1 MSKIISFLYLVVFG
15 GALLALRFI
24 LIPRVFPDIP
34 SDAYEIWFASG
45 LLLVVMGVFLTEKYF
60 TKSLDVLV
68 NVIAL
73 TFALWTVDSF
83 KTFAL
88 YPAFFYYTGVVGI
101 FALTSFLLFD
111 DTREPS
117 ALDQRV
123 ARTLNKVATFLGSA
137 KMLFSIVFILSFF
150 SYFVNAL
157 STNDTFERQMAALV
171 LIVFWGAAILIE
183 PIHRSIIAPLIAVTK
198 GKDHPSLVGSIKKRV
213 SPDTLILEEF
223 KGAPALE
230 FGKVVVLSKKTLPA
244 KLSDCCVAF
253 FVDYQDA
260 EDTRYMHCYL
270 VEGQELKTSDLYAY
284 AVSESHIEGLEKL
297 TASALYKNRDR
308 MVGTVYAGSEIDVI
322 RIKMIPGIDQ
332 KYKLAEGDLLSAD
345 FAGQAIKYQIIN
357 VKTDFEN
364 VTTHS
369 KTGMKIITAQQI
381 GKWDKGRHA
390 FKNFNWVPNPNAPVF
405 LESTEG
411 ITVPDK
417 GSQFYKVGVVPKSK
431 YPVYIDLEKAIS
443 HHIAVI
449 GKTGTGK
456 SRMAAKMV
464 EQMAKHGC
472 KVVIFEVDRD
482 HKESLTRYI
491 DATLIE
497 EQESNTFDI
506 SKATKNIIAV
516 KWSEPPARKEGGTS
530 MFAASAADVLQ
541 KILAFQVSNESAKV
555 SIVME
560 EAYDFVP
567 ENNFGKQDFGSPE
580 VNRIN
585 QLALKC
591 RKHKVGFV
599 IITQRTAIVT
609 KTMLYQCHT
618 VIALQS
624 FDETSKSFMSAY
636 IDHKYLDSMS
646 VLPRFRAIVVGK
658 GSTCDKPVIVD
669 FEDTSLS
676 ST

>member
-1 MSKIISFLYLVVFG
+1 MSKFFSFIYLLAFG
-15 GALLALRFI
+15 GALLLLRFI
-24 LIPRVFPDIP
+24 VIPKYFPDIP
-34 SDAYEIWFASG
+34 QDAYEIWFASG

-88 YPAFFYYTGVVGI
+88 YPAFFYYTGIVGV
-101 FALTSFLLFD
+101 FALTSFMLFND
-111 DTREPS
+111 GREPTKF
-117 ALDQRV
+117 DQRL

-157 STNDTFERQMAALV
+157 STNDSFERQFAALL

-183 PIHRSIIAPLIAVTK
+183 PIHRSVIAPLLSLAK
-198 GKDHPSLVGSIKKRV
+198 GNDHPSLVGSIKKKV
-213 SPDTLILEEF
+213 SPDTLILEEC
-223 KGAPALE
+223 KGAPPLE
-230 FGKVVVLSKKTLPA
+230 FGSVVVLSAKKLSS

-253 FVDYQDA
+253 FVDYQEA
-260 EDTRYMHCYL
+260 EDARYMHFYL
-270 VEGQELKTSDLYAY
+270 VEGQELKTTDAYAY
-284 AVSESHIEGLEKL
+284 VMPADHIESSTRLS
-297 TASALYKNRDR
+297 ASALYKNRER
-308 MVGTVYAGSEIDVI
+308 MVGTIYSGSEIDVI

-345 FAGQAIKYQIIN
+345 FGGKAIKYQIIN
-357 VKTDFEN
+357 VKTDFES
-364 VTTHS
+364 VTAQS

-381 GKWDKGRHA
+381 GKWDETRHS

-405 LESTEG
+405 LEGTEE
-411 ITVPDK
+411 IVVPDK
-417 GSQFYKVGVVPKSK
+417 GSQFFKVGVVPKST

-464 EQMAKHGC
+464 EQMALYGC

-491 DATLIE
+491 DSTLIE
-497 EQESNTFDI
+497 EQQSDTFDL
-506 SKATKNIIAV
+506 SKATKNIITV
-516 KWSEPPARKEGGTS
+516 KWVDPPAKKEGGTS
-530 MFAASAADVLQ
+530 MFAAAAASVLE
-541 KILAFQVSNESAKV
+541 KILAYQVKNETTKV

-567 ENNFGKQDFGSPE
+567 ESNFGSQGFGSPE
-580 VNRIN
+580 VSRIN

-591 RKHKVGFV
+591 RKHKIGFV

-618 VIALQS
+618 VVALQS

-676 ST
+676 GS